1 LRDAFVRCDG
11 EVQLAR
17 ALLHDALA
25 APSTLST
32 LGFDGPAA
40 AEARADA
47 AADAMATTPA
57 AAPLFTD
64 AGCQE
69 LYPRIV
75 ASHWLAAAADAPEDG
90 HLDAHGLRAL
100 WLEASSMASK
110 GVVHDRREGG
120 KRYLEVD
127 RAQFAQAAGELVRL
141 FDELE
146 KSGNAA
152 RVAELFEQQGA
163 RVDLATRDEMN
174 ERLHAIARHVAL
186 VPPRIVPVLEDQ
198 RVTDAH
204 AVPIGDLDEEVLRA
218 LQAL

>member
-1 LRDAFVRCDG
+1 VL
-11 EVQLAR
+11 
-17 ALLHDALA
+17 
-25 APSTLST
+25 PT
-32 LGFDGPAA
+32 LGFDGPSA

-47 AADAMATTPA
+47 AADAMAATPA

-75 ASHWLAAAADAPEDG
+75 ASHWLASAADAPEDG
-90 HLDAHGLRAL
+90 HLDAHALRAL
-100 WLEASSMASK
+100 WFEASSMAVK
-110 GVVHDRREGG
+110 GVVHEHREGG
-120 KRYLEVD
+120 KRYLDVD
-127 RAQFAQAAGELVRL
+127 RVQFAQAAGELVHL

-152 RVAELFEQQGA
+152 RLSELFEQQGA

-174 ERLHAIARHVAL
+174 ERLHAIPRHVAL
-186 VPPRIVPVLEDQ
+186 VPPRVVPVLEEQ

-204 AVPIGDLDEEVLRA
+204 AAPITDLDDEVLRA